1 VNSATSIDRQPTA
14 LLSVHDKTGVVE
26 FARGLEAAGWRL
38 LASGGTAAALATA
51 GLPVVD
57 VADFTGV
64 PAILDHRVVTLH
76 PRVHGGVLADLSD
89 ECHVVDMV
97 MHGIEAIDLV
107 VVNLYPFEA
116 RPGVDTIDVG
126 GPALVR
132 AAAKNHAR
140 VGVVLHPDDYPL
152 VLDEIARD
160 GGLSANTRRR
170 MARTAFAR
178 LAAYDTAIA
187 QWFDTGGSVENVLP
201 DRLPLS
207 LEQVQPLRYGENPHQ
222 RAARYRPPS
231 GGGWPDRMVQ
241 HQGRELS
248 YLNLL
253 DADAA
258 WQLVHR
264 FDDPAAVVVKHAD
277 PCGVAVADAV
287 EAAYLAALDCDPVS
301 AFGGIVAVNRPVTVA
316 LAASVVKVFTE
327 LLIAP
332 SFDTAAADVLA
343 SRPDMRVLT
352 APAPTGAR
360 LQIRPLDTG
369 YLVQETDPVA
379 ADPSAWK
386 VVSARPPSADEW
398 VALRF
403 AWGVCAAVSSNAVV
417 VARHGQAVGIGG
429 GQPNRVDAARWALR
443 RAGARSEGGVC
454 ASDGFFPFADAVHE
468 LAAAGVTAV
477 VQPGGSIRDPEVVA
491 AADLHGLAMVVTGER
506 HFRH

>member
-1 VNSATSIDRQPTA
+1 MY
-14 LLSVHDKTGVVE
+14 DKAGVVE
-26 FARGLEAAGWRL
+26 FARSLDAAGWRL
-38 LASGGTAAALATA
+38 LASGGTAGVLAAA

-57 VADFTGV
+57 VADLTGV

-89 ECHVVDMV
+89 QRHVADMAL
-97 MHGIEAIDLV
+97 HGIEAIDLV
-107 VVNLYPFEA
+107 VVNLYPFEVQ
-116 RPGVDTIDVG
+116 PGVDTIDVG

-140 VGVVLHPDDYPL
+140 VGVVLHPDDYPP
-152 VLDEIARD
+152 VLHEILRD
-160 GGLSANTRRR
+160 GGLSAGTRRR

-178 LAAYDTAIA
+178 LAAYDAAIA
-187 QWFDTGGSVENVLP
+187 QWFDTDEGADDELP
-201 DRLPLS
+201 HRLALS
-207 LEQVQPLRYGENPHQ
+207 LERVQTLRYGENPHQ
-222 RAARYRPPS
+222 RAARYRPPT
-231 GGGWPDRMVQ
+231 GGGWPDHLVQ

-264 FDDPAAVVVKHAD
+264 FDDPAAVIVKHAD
-277 PCGVAVADAV
+277 PCGVAVADAAEV
-287 EAAYLAALDCDPVS
+287 AYLAALDCDPVS

-332 SFDTAAADVLA
+332 SVDGAAAEVLA
-343 SRPDMRVLT
+343 ARPDLRVLT

-360 LQIRPLDTG
+360 LQIRPLDAG
-369 YLVQETDPVA
+369 YLVQNTDPVA
-379 ADPSAWK
+379 ADSSAWR
-386 VVSARPPSADEW
+386 VVSARPPSPDEW
-398 VALRF
+398 AALGF
-403 AWGVCAAVSSNAVV
+403 AWAVCAAVSSNAVV

-443 RAGARSEGGVC
+443 RAGTRSQGGVC
-454 ASDGFFPFADAVHE
+454 ASDGFFPFADAVDE

-491 AADLHGLAMVVTGER
+491 AADRHGLAMVVTGER